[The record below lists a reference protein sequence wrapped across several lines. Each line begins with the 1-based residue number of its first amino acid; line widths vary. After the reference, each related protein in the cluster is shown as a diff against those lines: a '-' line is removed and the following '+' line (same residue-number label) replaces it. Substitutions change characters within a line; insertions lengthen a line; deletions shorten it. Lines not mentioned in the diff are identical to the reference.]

1 MMRGVLRRSGKNS
14 RPNLRSCLSALLR
27 RQSKLTKAA
36 EADTAHARIVCQ
48 KPVSL
53 RGRRQR
59 GHREAYFQLCVAKF
73 ILPHAEK
80 KTDAGLVQ
88 QRTPLDRD
96 LIVRVYA
103 PAQVIRVFRPSRR
116 LGRLAKIRVATL
128 ECPSARKIT
137 FIPPYAAARHT
148 APHKTHLYTNETK
161 KRGPPTTATTP
172 RCTLRHGS

>member
-48 KPVSL
+48 KPVNL
-53 RGRRQR
+53 RGRQR
-59 GHREAYFQLCVAKF
+59 GHREAYFQLCVVKI
-73 ILPHAEK
+73 ILPHAEP
-80 KTDAGLVQ
+80 KTDAGRMQ

-103 PAQVIRVFRPSRR
+103 PAQMMRDYPPEFSERSE
-116 LGRLAKIRVATL
+116 KIRVATL
-128 ECPSARKIT
+128 ECSSAREIT
-137 FIPPYAAARHT
+137 FIQPYAAARP
-148 APHKTHLYTNETK
+148 A
-161 KRGPPTTATTP
+161 AQ
-172 RCTLRHGS
+172 